1 MLLSDKTID
10 LLDDGKLDEL
20 IQGSEFPRDKF
31 LKGGGALVVGFS
43 LVGSALAGSAKGA
56 TARTVAGP
64 PNAALIDSWIAINAD
79 NSATVYFGKIEIT
92 GAPTG
97 LLMIAAEEL
106 DLTIQQVSHGEWNTD
121 VTPNQGFTA
130 GSNSISA
137 GGPQVRQAAAE
148 ARAVLLGLAA
158 QRLGVKVA
166 DLTVTA
172 GVVSVKSDP
181 SKRVTYGELLG
192 GKLFSAPNTGR
203 APLKPVTEYRLV
215 GKRVKRKDTEAK
227 VRGTYGYVH
236 QLRLPGML
244 HGRVVRPR
252 GQGPYS
258 VAEKVVSID
267 ESSIKNIKGARVLR
281 KGDFVG
287 VVAANEQDA
296 IQAATQLKVT
306 WAQSQTMPGTGNLW
320 KKFKETKTTDRYARN
335 AGSIEKGLAAAAKT
349 AEAEYQIDYQAHASM
364 GPSAGV
370 ADVNA
375 NGATVWGASQSIYG
389 TRTSVAALLGIPQDK
404 VKVIF
409 AEGAGCYGRNLQ
421 DDAALAAALMSQLA
435 GKPVRV
441 QLTRDQEH
449 GWEFY
454 GPATLVQIRGSV
466 DASGLLTSYDY
477 TSWQQPWVFSEA
489 SDYMTGRPNS
499 LALGGFGAADLE
511 NAGSQYKI
519 TNHRVLGKSVPNDAG
534 LPKVAY
540 LRAPAAPQALFASEQ
555 MMDEL
560 AWAAKMDPVAF
571 RKKNIENFRWAGV
584 LEAAANAAGWAPY
597 VANSKATTGRIRKG
611 RGIAIGGFAST
622 FAGIVAEIEVD
633 TVTGK
638 IRVKEVY
645 AAHDCGLIINP
656 NTVEQQVEGCV
667 VQGVSRALH
676 EQVTFSKSRV
686 TSLDWESY
694 PILRFKDAPNI
705 TTVLLNRPELRSS
718 GAGEPATAPVAAAI
732 ANAFFDATG
741 KRIRTMPMTPARVRV
756 ALKAT

>member
-1 MLLSDKTID
+1 MLLSDRTID
-10 LLDDGKLDEL
+10 LLDGGRIDEL
-20 IQGSEFPRDKF
+20 VEGSEFTRDKF

-43 LVGSALAGSAKGA
+43 MLGSLAGGAKAA
-56 TARTVAGP
+56 TARTTAGP
-64 PNAALIDSWIAINAD
+64 PNANLIDSWIAINAD
-79 NSATVYFGKIEIT
+79 NTATIYFGKIEIT

-130 GSNSISA
+130 GSNSISS

-148 ARAVLLGLAA
+148 ARAVLLNLASK
-158 QRLGVKVA
+158 QLGVPVS
-166 DLTVTA
+166 DLQVRA
-172 GVVSVKSDP
+172 GVVSAKSDP
-181 SKRVTYGELLG
+181 SKSVKYGDLLG
-192 GKLFSAPNTGR
+192 GKLFQAPNTGR
-203 APLKPVTEYRLV
+203 APLKPVSEYRLV

-252 GQGPYS
+252 GQGPYG
-258 VAEKVVSID
+258 VPEKVVSID
-267 ESSIKNIKGARVLR
+267 ESSIRNIKGARVLR

-296 IQAATQLKVT
+296 IQAATQLKVK
-306 WAQSQTMPGTGNLW
+306 WAESKTMPGTGNLW
-320 KKFKETKTTDRYARN
+320 GKFKETKTNDRYARN
-335 AGSIEKGLAAAAKT
+335 TGSISKGLAAAAKQ
-349 AEAEYQIDYQAHASM
+349 AEAEYQVDYQAHASM

-370 ADVNA
+370 ADVRPD
-375 NGATVWGASQSIYG
+375 GATVWGASQSIYG
-389 TRTSVAALLGIPQDK
+389 TRTSVAALLGMPQDK

-466 DASGLLTSYDY
+466 DAEGLITSYDY

-489 SDYMTGRPNS
+489 SDYMTGRTGS
-499 LALGGFGAADLE
+499 LSLGGFGGADVE
-511 NAGSQYKI
+511 NAGSQYRI
-519 TNHRVLGKSVPNDAG
+519 ANHRVLGKSIPNDSG

-555 MMDEL
+555 MIDEL
-560 AWAAKMDPVAF
+560 AWTAQMDPVAF
-571 RKKNIENFRWAGV
+571 RKKNIENFRWEGV
-584 LEAAANAAGWAPY
+584 LEAAAKAAGWTPR
-597 VANSKATTGRIRKG
+597 VANTAATSGRVKKG
-611 RGIAIGGFAST
+611 RGIAIGGFANT
-622 FAGIVAEIEVD
+622 YVAIVAEIEVD
-633 TVTGK
+633 TATGK
-638 IRVKEVY
+638 IRVKHVY
-645 AAHDCGLIINP
+645 AAQDCGLIINP

-667 VQGVSRALH
+667 IQGVSRALV
-676 EQVTFSKSRV
+676 EQVKFSKSRV

-694 PILRFKDAPNI
+694 PILRYKDAPEI
-705 TTVLLNRPELRSS
+705 TTILLNRPELRSS
-718 GAGEPATAPVAAAI
+718 GSGEPATAPVAAAI

-741 KRIRTMPMTPARVRV
+741 KRIRTMPMTPARVRGV
-756 ALKAT
+756 LKS

>member
-1 MLLSDKTID
+1 MLSEKTID
-10 LLDDGKLDEL
+10 LLDSGKIDEL
-20 IQGSEFPRDKF
+20 IEGSEFPRDKF

-43 LVGSALAGSAKGA
+43 VLGSMAGTAKGA
-56 TARTVAGP
+56 TARTAAAGP
-64 PNAALIDSWIAINAD
+64 PNAGFLDSWVSINAD
-79 NSATVYFGKIEIT
+79 NTATLYFGKIEIT

-106 DLTIQQVSHGEWNTD
+106 DLDIDQVEHAEFNTEI
-121 VTPNQGFTA
+121 TPNQGLTA
-130 GSNSISA
+130 GSNSISS

-148 ARAVLLGLAA
+148 ARAVLLDLASK
-158 QRLGVKVA
+158 QLGVPA
-166 DLTVTA
+166 SQLEVTA
-172 GVVSVKSDP
+172 GVVSVKGDKSR
-181 SKRVTYGELLG
+181 SVKYGDLLG

-203 APLKPVTEYRLV
+203 APVKSHTEYRLV

-227 VRGTYGYVH
+227 VRGTYQYAH
-236 QLRLPGML
+236 QLRMPGML

-252 GQGPYS
+252 GQGPYG
-258 VAEKVVSID
+258 VNDEILSID
-267 ESSIKNIKGARVLR
+267 ESSIKNIKGVRVVR
-281 KGDFVG
+281 KGNFVG
-287 VVAANEQDA
+287 VVSANEQDA

-306 WAQSQTMPGTGNLW
+306 WKETKTMPGTGNLW
-320 KKFKETKTTDRYARN
+320 GRFKEIKTQDRYARN
-335 AGSIEKGLAAAAKT
+335 IGSISSGISRASKIVES
-349 AEAEYQIDYQAHASM
+349 EYMVDYQAHASF

-370 ADVNA
+370 ADVK
-375 NGATVWGASQSIYG
+375 NGQATVWGASQGIYG
-389 TRTSVAALLGIPQDK
+389 TRNLVAGVLGMPFQN

-409 AEGAGCYGRNLQ
+409 AEGAGCYGKNLQ
-421 DDAALAAALMSQLA
+421 DDAVVAAALMSQLA
-435 GKPVRV
+435 GAPVRV

-466 DASGLLTSYDY
+466 DSSGLLTSYDY
-477 TSWQQPWVFSEA
+477 TSWQQPWTSTEA
-489 SDYMTGRPNS
+489 SDHHAGRPIN
-499 LALGGFGAADLE
+499 LGNFGGADLE

-519 TNHRVLGKSVPNDAG
+519 ANHRVLGRSVPNDSG

-555 MMDEL
+555 AMDEL
-560 AWAAKMDPVAF
+560 AWAAQMDPVAF
-571 RKKNIENFRWAGV
+571 RKANIENFRWLGA
-584 LEAAANAAGWAPY
+584 LEGAANAAGWEPY

-622 FAGIVAEIEVD
+622 FVGIVAEIEVD

-638 IRVKEVY
+638 IRAKHVY

-667 VQGVSRALH
+667 VQGVSRALI
-676 EQVTFSKSRV
+676 EQVKFTKSRV

-694 PILRFKDAPNI
+694 PILRYKDAPEI
-705 TTVLLNRPELRSS
+705 TTVLINRPELRSS

-741 KRIRTMPMTPARVRV
+741 KRIRTMPMTPGRVRN
-756 ALKAT
+756 ALKA